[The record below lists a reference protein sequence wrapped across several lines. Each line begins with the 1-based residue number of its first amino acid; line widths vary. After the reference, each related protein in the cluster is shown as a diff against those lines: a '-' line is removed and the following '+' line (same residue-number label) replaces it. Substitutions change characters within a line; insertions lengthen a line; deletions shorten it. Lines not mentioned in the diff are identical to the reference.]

1 MLMHCVPSRMDTDD
15 YIEIPSQQLD
25 ADTLT
30 AIIEEFVN
38 REGTDYGLAEYSL
51 EQKVAQVKSQIDQGK
66 VIIAFDIVTESCTL
80 LLKD

>member
-1 MLMHCVPSRMDTDD
+1 MDIDE
-15 YIEIPSQQLD
+15 YIEVPPQQLD
-25 ADTLT
+25 ADILT

-51 EQKVAQVKSQIDQGK
+51 EQKVAQVKRQIDQGK
-66 VIIAFDIVTESCTL
+66 VVIAFDAVTESCTL